1 MSLDNELKAFAGYRF
16 EQSLECLK
24 SAKVL
29 VGCGDYRGAANRSYY
44 AFFHAMRSAF
54 ALENKDFSKHSGVS
68 ANFRKEFIKTGVFDV
83 VFSDMIKSAF
93 YVRNNSDY
101 DDFYVVS
108 KADVEEQIQNA
119 EKFCA
124 AMKEYLVIKGVE
136 LNTQGNNDNE

>member
-1 MSLDNELKAFAGYRF
+1 ML
-16 EQSLECLK
+16 
-24 SAKVL
+24 
-29 VGCGDYRGAANRSYY
+29 
-44 AFFHAMRSAF
+44 FFHAMRSAF
-54 ALENKDFSKHSGVS
+54 ALENKDFSKYSGVS

-124 AMKEYLVIKGVE
+124 AMKEYLAVRGVD
-136 LNTQGNNDNE
+136 LSCQRGSDNE

>member
-1 MSLDNELKAFAGYRF
+1 ML
-16 EQSLECLK
+16 
-24 SAKVL
+24 
-29 VGCGDYRGAANRSYY
+29 
-44 AFFHAMRSAF
+44 FFHAMRSAF
-54 ALENKDFSKHSGVS
+54 ALENKDFAKHSGVS

-93 YVRNNSDY
+93 YVRNNSGY

-124 AMKEYLVIKGVE
+124 AMKE
-136 LNTQGNNDNE
+136 

>member
-44 AFFHAMRSAF
+44 AFFHAMRSVF
-54 ALENKDFSKHSGVS
+54 ALENKDFSKHSGVA
-68 ANFRKEFIKTGVFDV
+68 ANFRKDFIKTGMFDII
-83 VFSDMIKSAF
+83 FSDMIKSAF

-101 DDFYVVS
+101 DDFYVIS

-119 EKFCA
+119 EKFC
-124 AMKEYLVIKGVE
+124 KVVGEYLQAQGIE
-136 LNTQGNNDNE
+136 LNASEDSK

>member
-1 MSLDNELKAFAGYRF
+1 ML
-16 EQSLECLK
+16 
-24 SAKVL
+24 
-29 VGCGDYRGAANRSYY
+29 
-44 AFFHAMRSAF
+44 FFHAMRSAF
-54 ALENKDFSKHSGVS
+54 ALENKDFAKHSGVS

-93 YVRNNSDY
+93 YVRNNSGY

-108 KADVEEQIQNA
+108 KTDVEEQIQNA

-136 LNTQGNNDNE
+136 LNTQGNNDHE